1 MWYFSPVGADKREL
15 VLWMYSIKIPIEKA
29 LYWKVLRLKKASFAF
44 QNTVLGLPLRNLKEI
59 PFILQG
65 PQHSKFSLSLSATYI
80 FFLIKIFIEI
90 LDSHAGVQNNT
101 E

>member
-1 MWYFSPVGADKREL
+1 MWYFSPVGADKQEL

-29 LYWKVLRLKKASFAF
+29 LYWKVLHLKKASFAF
-44 QNTVLGLPLRNLKEI
+44 QNTALGLPLRNVRDTIYIAESP
-59 PFILQG
+59 PFKI
-65 PQHSKFSLSLSATYI
+65 FSVIVSHLHI
-80 FFLIKIFIEI
+80 FFKLILIEI